1 MPHHAYR
8 GRHRAPRPVSSGSAL
23 IGSGLLV
30 PASLTVAAVVL
41 NGAADGPR
49 AVAASP
55 LGMDALSATVGA
67 TGLSSPDADPSG
79 ALAAREDAA
88 LAQEDRSSRSAGR
101 LVAAAVA
108 AETARRAAIEQSLAQ
123 GPVVDVSL
131 TGDDAGAGGSG
142 EGPAGT
148 ADPSAAAVAGS
159 HAWVKPIDGG
169 YVLTSGYG
177 YRWGSMH
184 PAQDFAV
191 AVGTPVKA
199 LSSGK
204 VIFAGWQGGYG
215 YKVEIQY
222 WDGTIS
228 WYCHNSV
235 LKVTQGQAVASG
247 QVVSL
252 SGNTGHS
259 TGPHV
264 HVEIHVTKDQTTS
277 PLPWLRARGISV

>member
-1 MPHHAYR
+1 MPQSAYR
-8 GRHRAPRPVSSGSAL
+8 GRHRTRGSLPPGIAL
-23 IGSGLLV
+23 VGSGLLL
-30 PASLTVAAVVL
+30 PATVTLAAVVL
-41 NGAADGPR
+41 NGSAEAPLALASAPREHDGLASSASADP
-49 AVAASP
+49 
-55 LGMDALSATVGA
+55 
-67 TGLSSPDADPSG
+67 SSPAQDPDPSG
-79 ALAAREDAA
+79 ALAAREQPTGGD
-88 LAQEDRSSRSAGR
+88 EDRSSRGSAR
-101 LVAAAVA
+101 LVAAAVS
-108 AETARRAAIEQSLAQ
+108 AETARRAAVEASLAQ
-123 GPVVDVSL
+123 GAVIDMTL
-131 TGDDAGAGGSG
+131 TGAGGAS
-142 EGPAGT
+142 EGAAGQ
-148 ADPSAAAVAGS
+148 ADPSAAGVPGS
-159 HAWVKPIDGG
+159 RAWVKPIDGG

-177 YRWGSMH
+177 YRWGSLH

-235 LKVTQGQAVASG
+235 LKVRQGQVVASG

-264 HVEIHVTKDQTTS
+264 HLEIHPTKDKTTA